1 MFGIGKRRR
10 RCALDQ
16 PLLAWSKQDWLTVRG
31 LLNGGF
37 AILGSSGS
45 GKTSSSGK
53 QLARSIVSQGWNGGL
68 ILCAKPED
76 AAFWQRLFAEAGRKR
91 DLVMF
96 CPEERWRF
104 NFLDY
109 EMRHGGHT
117 RNITRLIMTIGET
130 LRSSNQKGTENS
142 DFWEREQER
151 MIYNAVQIVK
161 VATGHGTAT
170 DLQRFIGG
178 AARSPEEIALESWQ
192 AGFHQQC
199 LRAAYLARKSTVD
212 EHDCQLAC
220 EYWLGEIPRMA
231 QKTRSSIEVGVN
243 GILHTFNT
251 GIVRELVSGETN
263 VSPDEMSQGKWI
275 MVNMSPSAW
284 GDIGNFVNAGWK
296 YLTQRAVLR
305 RQADESAPFNVIWC
319 DEAQQFVNSFDSQY
333 LAQCRS
339 HLGCMVFLTQSLS
352 SFYSVLSGPAGRHQA
367 DALMANFG
375 HTIVHASD
383 PITAQWASSK
393 LGKKLETFI
402 GGSMAPSNDLW
413 DDLWGRS
420 QYTGSFS
427 EHYEPVL
434 QEHVFMNGLRTGG
447 HVNGL
452 MCDAILLRNGQPFS
466 HGQNWLHVS
475 FSQK

>member
-1 MFGIGKRRR
+1 
-10 RCALDQ
+10 
-16 PLLAWSKQDWLTVRG
+16 
-31 LLNGGF
+31 
-37 AILGSSGS
+37 
-45 GKTSSSGK
+45 
-53 QLARSIVSQGWNGGL
+53 
-68 ILCAKPED
+68 
-76 AAFWQRLFAEAGRKR
+76 
-91 DLVMF
+91 
-96 CPEERWRF
+96 
-104 NFLDY
+104 
-109 EMRHGGHT
+109 
-117 RNITRLIMTIGET
+117 
-130 LRSSNQKGTENS
+130 
-142 DFWEREQER
+142 
-151 MIYNAVQIVK
+151 
-161 VATGHGTAT
+161 
-170 DLQRFIGG
+170 
-178 AARSPEEIALESWQ
+178 
-192 AGFHQQC
+192 
-199 LRAAYLARKSTVD
+199 
-212 EHDCQLAC
+212 
-220 EYWLGEIPRMA
+220 MA

-263 VSPDEMSQGKWI
+263 VSPDEMFQGKWI

-305 RQADESAPFNVIWC
+305 RQAGEGDTFNVIWC
-319 DEAQQFVNSFDSQY
+319 DEAQRNVNSFDSQY
-333 LAQCRS
+333 LAHRRS

-352 SFYSVLSGPAGRHQA
+352 SFYSVLMVSAGRHQA

-375 HTIVHASD
+375 HTIIHACD

-434 QEHVFMNGLRTGG
+434 QEHVFAERPRTGG
-447 HVNGL
+447 ISTA
-452 MCDAILLRNGQPFS
+452 CDAILLRNGQPFS
-466 HGQNWLHVS
+466 HECNWLNVS